1 MGIFGLIFFARLVIR
16 MRTFLLFVVSS
27 AVSQNTCEQENEIF
41 KSAILKLAKK
51 EVKTD
56 CDDCYSEILAAVTDC
71 IMSFEWKKC
80 VEDILGGGTPCIEC
94 VCEVIADISNIFNLD
109 WSC

>member
-1 MGIFGLIFFARLVIR
+1 MGIFDLIFFARLVIR
-16 MRTFLLFVVSS
+16 MRILLFFVVFS

-71 IMSFEWKKC
+71 IMSFEWKPC